1 MKDITGQ
8 DCRRYECACL
18 VCNIHMTAY
27 LYKSIREFQ
36 LEHFKSCGKSPEIFT
51 DCIPVLH

>member
-36 LEHFKSCGKSPEIFT
+36 LEYFKSCGKSPEIFT
-51 DCIPVLH
+51 DCIPILH